1 MKKYTEMTSEEIR
14 QIVNRGG
21 DKLVKLNQQVGDYL
35 DSLDLSDRARKII
48 TNTDERVIAEC
59 FGGLMSA
66 EEIEKFIKE
75 EYPIE
80 E

>member
-66 EEIEKFIKE
+66 EEVEKFIKE

>member
-1 MKKYTEMTSEEIR
+1 MKKYTEMTNEEIL

-21 DKLVKLNQQVGDYL
+21 DKLVKLNQEVGNYL
-35 DSLDLSDRARKII
+35 DSLDLSDKARSII
-48 TNTDERVIAEC
+48 ANTDERVIAEC

-66 EEIEKFIKE
+66 EEVEKFIKE
-75 EYPIE
+75 EYLME

>member
-1 MKKYTEMTSEEIR
+1 MKKYAEMNSEEIR

-35 DSLDLSDRARKII
+35 DSLELSERARDII
-48 TNTDERVIAEC
+48 ANTDGNSIAEC

-66 EEIEKFIKE
+66 QEVENFIRE
-75 EYPIE
+75 EYPE

>member
-1 MKKYTEMTSEEIR
+1 MKKYTEMTNEEIL

-35 DSLDLSDRARKII
+35 NSLELSDRARKII
-48 TNTDERVIAEC
+48 ANTDERVIAEC

-66 EEIEKFIKE
+66 EEVEEFIKE